1 MPNRLARES
10 SPYLRQHAHNP
21 VEWYPWGDEALA
33 AARRDDKPIL
43 LSIGY
48 SACHWCH
55 VMERESFEDASIA
68 ALMNEHFVCVKVDRE
83 ERPDL
88 DQIYQLVV
96 QMMGRSGGWPLTV
109 FLTPEKQPF
118 FGGTY
123 FPPADRHGMPGLP
136 TVLRSV
142 HEAWTERRGE
152 IEQTAAAITD
162 DIAQVTSA
170 RGDASDV
177 PRDVARRAADVLA
190 KGFDEAHGGFGDRPK
205 FPNTMALDVMLRAAH
220 DGDEA
225 SLARV
230 KKALDAMR
238 AGGIWDHLGGGF
250 HRYSTDPRWMVPHF
264 EKMLYDNALLLR
276 LYADGWRATGDE
288 RYAETARGITSWL
301 EREMRSP
308 EGAFYATQDAD
319 TEGEE
324 GKFFVWKASELDA
337 ILDDEESAVA
347 RLCFGVTA
355 AGNFES
361 TGATVL
367 HANRDASIAAR
378 QLGIDVERARETLE
392 RARSKMFAARERRPR
407 PFRDEK
413 VIATWNGLMIGAL
426 ADAGGALG
434 DARMVELARDAFDQ
448 AVPSGTSS
456 IVHALLRLASHLGE
470 ERYERIAERV
480 MRAHAS
486 SALRQPQGF
495 GHLLG
500 AMDRAARGATEVIVV
515 APQGDA
521 AGESMRALARR
532 AWLPNRVLARVDPS
546 AGETGLAQ
554 RLGGKRQQGGVATAF
569 VCRERTCSL
578 PVTTPEALE
587 ALLTRP

>member
-1 MPNRLARES
+1 
-10 SPYLRQHAHNP
+10 
-21 VEWYPWGDEALA
+21 
-33 AARRDDKPIL
+33 
-43 LSIGY
+43 
-48 SACHWCH
+48 
-55 VMERESFEDASIA
+55 
-68 ALMNEHFVCVKVDRE
+68 
-83 ERPDL
+83 
-88 DQIYQLVV
+88 
-96 QMMGRSGGWPLTV
+96 
-109 FLTPEKQPF
+109 
-118 FGGTY
+118 
-123 FPPADRHGMPGLP
+123 
-136 TVLRSV
+136 
-142 HEAWTERRGE
+142 
-152 IEQTAAAITD
+152 
-162 DIAQVTSA
+162 
-170 RGDASDV
+170 
-177 PRDVARRAADVLA
+177 
-190 KGFDEAHGGFGDRPK
+190 
-205 FPNTMALDVMLRAAH
+205 
-220 DGDEA
+220 
-225 SLARV
+225 
-230 KKALDAMR
+230 
-238 AGGIWDHLGGGF
+238 
-250 HRYSTDPRWMVPHF
+250 MVPHF

-288 RYAETARGITSWL
+288 RYAETARGIASWL

-392 RARSKMFAARERRPR
+392 RARSKMVAARERRPR

-434 DARMVELARDAFDQ
+434 DARMVELARGALAFVRARLWDGGSLRRIWMDGAARIPAFLEDHADLACAAIDVHEASDDPDALPFATALVEAAIERFWIEEDGAFLFAPRDAGDLIARTRDAFDQ

-470 ERYERIAERV
+470 ERYERMAERV

-515 APQGDA
+515 AAQGDA

-554 RLGGKRQQGGVATAF
+554 RLGGKRQQGGVATAY

-578 PVTTPEALE
+578 PVTTTEALE